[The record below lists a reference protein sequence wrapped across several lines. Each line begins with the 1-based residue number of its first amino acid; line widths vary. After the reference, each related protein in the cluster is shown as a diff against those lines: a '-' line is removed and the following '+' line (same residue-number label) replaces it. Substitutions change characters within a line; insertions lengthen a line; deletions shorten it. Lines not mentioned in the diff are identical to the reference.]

1 MEVAAT
7 AEQRQKMK
15 QDKTTEKR
23 RKREDKEKL
32 NKLQKQDKQDKKKIG
47 QTEDANARKPSVLIG
62 AMNTNPMS
70 IADNQLRTRTG
81 SSPQKVEI

>member
-15 QDKTTEKR
+15 EDKTTEKR
-23 RKREDKEKL
+23 RKRKDKEKL
-32 NKLQKQDKQDKKKIG
+32 HKLQKQDKKKTG

-70 IADNQLRTRTG
+70 TADNRPRTRTG
-81 SSPQKVEI
+81 SSSQKVEI